1 MGSRNQGW
9 DAECIVSELGLRATG
24 KFSLQL
30 HTDYHQND
38 VMNTGGGVDGP
49 TVEG

>member
-9 DAECIVSELGLRATG
+9 DAECLVGLRAAG
-24 KFSLQL
+24 KSSLQL